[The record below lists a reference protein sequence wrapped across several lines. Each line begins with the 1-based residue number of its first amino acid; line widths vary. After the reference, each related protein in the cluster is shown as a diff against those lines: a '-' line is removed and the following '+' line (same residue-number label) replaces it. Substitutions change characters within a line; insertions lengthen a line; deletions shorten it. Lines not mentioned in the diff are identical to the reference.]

1 MGLES
6 SRESRRCR
14 LEDRVIDKVEQM
26 NINNEEY
33 LDQEVES
40 VQAFEGPAICFSHI
54 ESNVTGLRPY
64 QAQIKKDIYDL
75 WDSIGNVMLQMPT
88 GTGKTIVFTSIVR
101 DILHWCRLNSPESKI
116 LIIAHRKELIEQ
128 ASDKLSN
135 IAHGIIQS
143 GHPMNLERPIQVAS
157 IQTFMSRRNY
167 ERMRKLR
174 FDFIVIDEA
183 HHSMAPGYQKL
194 WEMYPNSKKL
204 GVTATPWRMS
214 HSGFTSLYNDI
225 VLSHNVEWFVNNGYL
240 SNYDY
245 ISIPTRSNI
254 QHEINGISRTGV
266 DGDYLIS
273 ELSSICDKD
282 KIRAQLYK
290 SYKQYANGK
299 KGIIYAIDRKH
310 ATNIAELYASK
321 GVSIA
326 LIDGA
331 TPVEERKTVIEEFKA
346 GVIQVIVNV
355 NIFSEGFDCPDIEF
369 VQLARPTKSLSLY
382 LQQVGRAL
390 RISPNKSTSII
401 LDNVGLYN
409 RFGTPMANRHWH
421 SHFVGSASEGGSFND
436 GTGIKRDIIFES
448 ESEREMDYSEDD
460 EQMAIVEHAER
471 GKQVRTEKANS
482 AVSLSDYNIF
492 CKNGLYGVCDS
503 RNRTI
508 IPPIYEDMH
517 PYCNG
522 YIPYK
527 QNGKWGIM
535 LKNGVVK
542 VKPKYYHIGPFIE
555 GKAEVQNT
563 ENTSKYY
570 INEKLERIG

>member
-1 MGLES
+1 M
-6 SRESRRCR
+6 
-14 LEDRVIDKVEQM
+14 D
-26 NINNEEY
+26 INSEEY
-33 LDQEVES
+33 LDQEIET
-40 VQAFEGPAICFSHI
+40 VQAFEGPSIRFSHI
-54 ESNVTGLRPY
+54 DSDVKGLRPY
-64 QAQIKKDIYDL
+64 QAQIKKDIYDQ
-75 WDSIGNVMLQMPT
+75 WDYISNVMLQMPT

-101 DILHWCRLNSPESKI
+101 DILNWCELNSPQSKI
-116 LIIAHRKELIEQ
+116 LIIAHRKELIDQ

-135 IAHGIIQS
+135 INHGIIQS
-143 GHPMNLERPIQVAS
+143 GRPMNLELPIQVAS

-167 ERMRKLR
+167 DRMRTLQ
-174 FDFIVIDEA
+174 FDFVVIDEA
-183 HHSMAPGYQKL
+183 HHAMAPGYQKL
-194 WEMYPNSKKL
+194 WDMYPNSKKL

-214 HSGFTSLYNDI
+214 HSGFTSLFDNI

-254 QHEINGISRTGV
+254 QHEINNISRTGV
-266 DGDYLIS
+266 DGDYLLS
-273 ELSSICDKD
+273 ELSSVCDKA

-290 SYKQYANGK
+290 SYKQYADGK

-310 ATNIAELYASK
+310 AANIAELYACK

-326 LIDGA
+326 MIDGT
-331 TPVEERKTVIEEFKA
+331 TPAEERKTIIDEFKA
-346 GVIQVIVNV
+346 GVVQIIVNV

-390 RISPNKSTSII
+390 RISPNKSTSVI

-409 RFGTPMANRHWH
+409 RFGTPMANRHWR
-421 SHFVGSASEGGSFND
+421 SHFVGSVNEGGDFND
-436 GTGIKRDIIFES
+436 GSGLRRDIIFDS
-448 ESEREMDYSEDD
+448 DSEREPDYSEDD

-492 CKNGLYGVCDS
+492 RKNGLYGVCDS
-503 RNRTI
+503 HNRTI

-527 QNGKWGIM
+527 ISGKWGIM

-542 VKPKYYHIGPFIE
+542 VKPKYFYIGPFIE

-563 ENTSKYY
+563 KDTGKYY